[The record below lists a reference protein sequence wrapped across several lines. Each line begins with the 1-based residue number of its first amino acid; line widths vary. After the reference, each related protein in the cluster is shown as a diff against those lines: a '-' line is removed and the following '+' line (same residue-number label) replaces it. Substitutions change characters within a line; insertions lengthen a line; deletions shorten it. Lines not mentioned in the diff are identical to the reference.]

1 MHHRMTS
8 SVAAVLLVLGLASWT
23 CNAVAAQYPV
33 RGANPGFIPA
43 ELEAVDA
50 LVFEWMDATST
61 PGISIAFSVEGRLV
75 LTRGYGYADVER
87 LEPVEPK
94 HRFRIASIS
103 KPVTAVAIAKIIEQ
117 GELAW
122 NSKVFGRHGMLGT
135 RYGSQPY
142 RPWLNE
148 LNVEHLLM
156 HTSGAWGNSHN
167 DPMFLKRNWSLTRLI
182 NHTLDT
188 YPREAAPGSRY
199 DYSNFGYALL
209 GRIVER
215 RTGLSYENYV
225 RRQVLAPMGVFQ
237 MAVGGN
243 TLRDRKQ
250 DEVRY
255 YPEAASYAMNVE
267 RMDAHGGWIATARDL
282 LRFLSHVDGFDA
294 VPDQLR
300 PVLRQRL
307 FTPSA
312 ANRNYARG
320 WSVNGRPNYWHS
332 GSLPGTSSVLVRT
345 HDGFGWAALA
355 NSRPADVAARDMLD
369 RLMWDIKRQISYWP
383 PGSLF

>member
-1 MHHRMTS
+1 MTKAF
-8 SVAAVLLVLGLASWT
+8 AAITLALGLTPST
-23 CNAVAAQYPV
+23 CGSIAAELPV

-43 ELEAVDA
+43 ELKAVDA
-50 LVFEWMDATST
+50 LVLEWMNATGT
-61 PGISIAFSVEGRLV
+61 PGLSIALSVEGRLV
-75 LTRGYGYADVER
+75 LARGYGYADVER
-87 LEPVEPK
+87 REPVEPK

-103 KPVTAVAIAKIIEQ
+103 KPVTAVAVAKIIEQ

-122 NSKVFGRHGMLGT
+122 NSKVFGRYGMLGT

-142 RPWLNE
+142 HQWLNE

-167 DPMFLKRNWSLTRLI
+167 DPMFLNKNWPLTRLI
-182 NHTLDT
+182 DDTLDT
-188 YPREAAPGSRY
+188 YPHNAAPGSRY

-225 RRQVLAPMGVFQ
+225 QRQVLAPMGIYQ
-237 MAVGGN
+237 MAIGGN
-243 TLRDRKQ
+243 TLRDRQQ

-255 YPEAASYAMNVE
+255 YPAAPSYGMNVE

-282 LRFLSHVDGFDA
+282 LRFLSRVDGFDA

-300 PVLRQRL
+300 PVLKQRL

-320 WSVNGRPNYWHS
+320 WSVNSRPNYWHA
-332 GSLPGTSSVLVRT
+332 GSMPGTSSILVRT

-355 NSRPADVAARDMLD
+355 NSRPADMAARDNLNQ
-369 RLMWDIKRQISYWP
+369 LMWDIKRQFSYWP